1 MAQNKVTSDILRCPT
16 VTLMDRSEAHVGH
29 AAVSDSDSQRTRA
42 LGGARKNVSK
52 TGTHMRMHEGNSTTM
67 TIQPIVIF
75 GRRSNIMINKNHAR
89 FERSQICDRH
99 ETRLHGRRP
108 QIATLGPSLMT
119 ASDAYVKQCPTV
131 TLTSRITEGRVG
143 PARLPY
149 VETDRYNKRRSRQ
162 PSCDD

>member
-67 TIQPIVIF
+67 TIQPIVIL
-75 GRRSNIMINKNHAR
+75 GRRSNIMINKIYVIHKTITHANA
-89 FERSQICDRH
+89 RSNCRIHMIQTMRSAKS
-99 ETRLHGRRP
+99 RLEHR
-108 QIATLGPSLMT
+108 AF
-119 ASDAYVKQCPTV
+119 SDSDSV
-131 TLTSRITEGRVG
+131 S
-143 PARLPY
+143 PAF
-149 VETDRYNKRRSRQ
+149 
-162 PSCDD
+162 

>member
-75 GRRSNIMINKNHAR
+75 GRRSNIMINKESIMQIAVYLHAPHLSQTMRSTESKGVAALLAR
-89 FERSQICDRH
+89 FEQR
-99 ETRLHGRRP
+99 EV
-108 QIATLGPSLMT
+108 
-119 ASDAYVKQCPTV
+119 SDIDSY
-131 TLTSRITEGRVG
+131 S
-143 PARLPY
+143 
-149 VETDRYNKRRSRQ
+149 KRT
-162 PSCDD
+162 